1 MKDYP
6 SNIIS
11 SFLWQSRLDVSK
23 SLEEKLKDRK
33 NLCEGRSTNIADA
46 CDLIAGRIVL
56 ARRPDIKTVE
66 EILKVTLI
74 FRNPSQPSKPVRQVD
89 HWQVRFRNYDGLYFC
104 AKMATRLSRALSFL
118 TLVIET
124 HIFMSIMKR
133 R

>member
-1 MKDYP
+1 MKKYP
-6 SNIIS
+6 SNIIPR
-11 SFLWQSRLDVSK
+11 FLWQSRLEVSK

-33 NLCEGRSTNIADA
+33 NLCEDRSANIADA

-56 ARRPDIKTVE
+56 ARRLNIKTVE
-66 EILKVTLI
+66 EIRKVILI
-74 FRNPSQPSKPVRQVD
+74 LSIRTQPSKPVRQVD
-89 HWQVRFRNYDGLYFC
+89 HWQVRFRNDDGLYLC
-104 AKMATRLSRALSFL
+104 LRMATRLSRALSFL